1 MPASWPVTLPQDVLV
16 QGYAEAFPSTTLRT
30 QMDAGPAKTRRRF
43 TASVRPLRVTM
54 PLTRAQVA
62 LLDTFYTDTLEGGA
76 LEFTWTHPRTLAAVT
91 LRFVSPPQP
100 VPDSG
105 AWWRVDLDLE
115 VLP

>member
-1 MPASWPVTLPQDVLV
+1 MAEAWPSTLPDDVLV
-16 QGYAEAFPSTTLRT
+16 QGYAESFPNLVVRT
-30 QMDAGPAKTRRRF
+30 PMDAGPAQTRRRY
-43 TASVRPLRVTM
+43 TAAVRPLRVTI

-76 LEFTWTHPRTLAAVT
+76 LEFTWTHPRTQSVVT

-105 AWWRVDLDLE
+105 AWWRAELDLE